1 MTGEN
6 LVLDI
11 PPKEAAAIL
20 RRSIPLKPV
29 ADWADGSSSSGG
41 RVLVFEDFF
50 FRTMCKHTL
59 VAMFTMVDGMTHL
72 RLAACGGKFYI
83 AGFFSFGANDAFLSL
98 ARDAFEGHIVGSDCG
113 P

>member
-1 MTGEN
+1 MTGET

-11 PPKEAAAIL
+11 PPQEAAAIL

-29 ADWADGSSSSGG
+29 ADWADGSSPGG
-41 RVLVFEDFF
+41 TRVLVFEDFF

-59 VAMFTMVDGMTHL
+59 VAMFTMVDGTTRL

-83 AGFFSFGANDAFLSL
+83 VGFLSFGANDAFLSL
-98 ARDAFEGHIVGSDCG
+98 ARNAFEGHVVGSDRG